1 MAHSCSASVIVQA
14 SGFST
19 KTCLP
24 PSSARDASS
33 AWIAAG
39 AAIATPAISSSR
51 NTASN
56 STTLEW
62 CRSASWRT
70 ALRSGSQIAARAPS
84 SAKLRTRFLPQYPQ
98 PIAATRTGQFP
109 SRPAINGSFGNAFPH
124 ATAVRVTG
132 MSPEHTAPP
141 PRRDRFAAPSTHQ
154 GSGGFHYL
162 GAELRSHRAAEQL
175 EKHDDPVL
183 IAQLDQ
189 TADHVLERARRH
201 THQL

>member
-1 MAHSCSASVIVQA
+1 MAQSCSASMIVKA

-24 PSSARDASS
+24 ASSARDASS
-33 AWIAAG
+33 AWSAAG

-56 STTLEW
+56 SATLAW
-62 CRSASWRT
+62 CRSASWRA

-132 MSPEHTAPP
+132 TSPELHCATPAPRPVRGAQYPTRGQAGSTTSARSCARTA
-141 PRRDRFAAPSTHQ
+141 RPS
-154 GSGGFHYL
+154 SS
-162 GAELRSHRAAEQL
+162 RSTTIRS
-175 EKHDDPVL
+175 
-183 IAQLDQ
+183 
-189 TADHVLERARRH
+189 
-201 THQL
+201 